1 MNRHT
6 NHALIAI
13 ACAAQAAL
21 ALASWRSIPLES
33 GDAMVS
39 SIVVGDSTIAVGL
52 SEGGMRILSLRGDVP
67 RSIQDP
73 AFGEKGRIHDLA
85 RIAGRFVIASE
96 GGIHLYDPATGG
108 LERLPK
114 SSGQAA
120 LAGVRILQVRA
131 NELWMGGPKGISM
144 VDGAGAGRFRTWKLP
159 SDGDQPLCLMVVGST
174 VLVGTESTGLL
185 ILDMVSGTWTRVGRK
200 EGLPQEQVTGLEMVG
215 GRIYAG
221 TPKGLAMVEL
231 STRAIGVAAAGM
243 VNGWMTQVNG
253 VLVVSTFEGL
263 VRVDGT
269 TLKAAPMPMDKELV
283 PEGALAFGNGIL
295 ATGGTGGRLLTM
307 DFPTFLGDR
316 DLETI
321 SDGFL
326 VKVPAALPKNLE
338 LAAQLRIPEWPAAS
352 IPARIS
358 AGASPNERILHLPSG
373 ASGRFILELNL
384 QDGKAIVE
392 RRTFEVMADRLPPF
406 LELDPVQG
414 WSRERSIVLGGRA
427 GAPSGVSLF
436 RVDDPRPIELDD
448 QGRFTVAVPLADGAN
463 IVRFRAID
471 AAGNVSE
478 REVAIVRDSVP
489 PLLTFNGTDT
499 VDGDRAQLEF
509 ALEERNLKSTS
520 VEPADKASMIVGAN
534 SVLVNLRDLAPGR
547 NRVRVHVVDMADN
560 RIDRDVVIVR
570 RPKPGDAV
578 VSDERPSTPG
588 DAVGKEDRAQGLP
601 PGAQAGGVVVVRY
614 GMKEGETIRKVAER
628 FYGSREMAPVLI
640 RWNNLS
646 DSAQWRRMPV
656 GTTLDVPFWRD
667 FRFGGMTPREA
678 VSTLPKRSKP

>member
-1 MNRHT
+1 MNRRLT
-6 NHALIAI
+6 NALFAI

-21 ALASWRSIPLES
+21 ALSSWRSVSLNS

-39 SIVVGDSTIAVGL
+39 SIVVGDSSIVVGL
-52 SEGGMRILSLRGDVP
+52 SEGGMRILPHRGAEP
-67 RSIQDP
+67 RKIQDP
-73 AFGEKGRIHDLA
+73 AFGEKGRVHDLA
-85 RIAGRFVIASE
+85 KLAGRFVIASE

-120 LAGVRILQVRA
+120 LAGVRILQVRG

-144 VDGAGAGRFRTWKLP
+144 VDGAGAGKFRTWKLP
-159 SDGDQPLCLMVVGST
+159 SEGDQPLCLMVVGST

-253 VLVVSTFEGL
+253 MLVVSTFEGL

-269 TLKAAPMPMDKELV
+269 TLKATHMPMDKDLV
-283 PEGALAFGNGIL
+283 PEGALAFGNGL
-295 ATGGTGGRLLTM
+295 LVTGGTGGRLLSM
-307 DFPTFLGDR
+307 DLPTYLGD
-316 DLETI
+316 DALETI
-321 SDGFL
+321 ADGFL
-326 VKVPAALPKNLE
+326 VKVPAALPKNME
-338 LAAQLRIPEWPAAS
+338 LTAQLRIPEWPAAS
-352 IPARIS
+352 IPAKIQE
-358 AGASPNERILHLPSG
+358 GGSPNERILHLPSG

-384 QDGKAIVE
+384 RSGNAIVE
-392 RRTFEVMADRLPPF
+392 RRTLEVMADRLPPF

-414 WSRERSIVLGGRA
+414 WSRGRSVVLGGRA

-436 RVDDPRPIELDD
+436 KVDDPRAIELDD
-448 QGRFTVAVPLADGAN
+448 QGRFSVAVPLVDGAN

-489 PLLTFNGTDT
+489 PVLTFNGPDT
-499 VDGDRAQLEF
+499 VDGGQAQIEF
-509 ALEERNLKSTS
+509 ALVEQNLKSSS
-520 VEPADKASMIVGAN
+520 VEPSDKASMIVGAN
-534 SVLVNLRDLAPGR
+534 NILVNVRDLAPGR
-547 NRVRVHVVDMADN
+547 NRIRLHVVDMADN
-560 RIDRDVVIVR
+560 RIERDVVVVR
-570 RPKPGDAV
+570 RPKPGDV
-578 VSDERPSTPG
+578 VASSARPSNPG
-588 DAVGKEDRAQGLP
+588 DAVGPEDCAQGP
-601 PGAQAGGVVVVRY
+601 ADGGMAVGVVVVRY
-614 GMKEGETIRKVAER
+614 GMKEGETIRKVAEH
-628 FYGSREMAPVLI
+628 FYGSRELAPVLI

-656 GTTLDVPFWRD
+656 GYTLDVPFWRD